1 MEKQARTCQA
11 SSVCWKSW
19 SQRSAAVRMLSS
31 GWWYSAASA
40 SFTVA
45 VA

>member
-1 MEKQARTCQA
+1 
-11 SSVCWKSW
+11 
-19 SQRSAAVRMLSS
+19 MLSS

-45 VA
+45 VGRSDNLVKGGTTA